1 MRKAKHI
8 VMGFLALAPLLWIL
22 LVCTT
27 GIMGERADISTYEFG
42 SLSISNADTGAVT
55 YTPNSPAKAIL
66 SPFIPEGTAMYSDET
81 PQVIRALYKLSL
93 TVSNTTFPGVS
104 SQCPNTILFMA
115 ICYLFY
121 LFLLELIN
129 LIVTFVSLPIR
140 LVSRWAG
147 DAA

>member
-27 GIMGERADISTYEFG
+27 GIMGERADLSRYEFG
-42 SLSISNADTGAVT
+42 NMSFSDSDTGAVT
-55 YTPNSPAKAIL
+55 YTPDSPCKAIL
-66 SPFIPEGTAMYSDET
+66 SPFIPEGTPLLSESS

-93 TVSNTTFPGVS
+93 TLSNTTFPGVS
-104 SQCPNTILFMA
+104 SECPNTILFVA
-115 ICYLFY
+115 VCYLFY
-121 LFLLELIN
+121 LFLLELVN
-129 LIVTFVSLPIR
+129 LIVSVISLPIR
-140 LVSRWAG
+140 LVSRWVG